1 MVRSRR
7 VNKLISYILKTV
19 GPKKK
24 QYPDAV
30 GDDVVRQE
38 RREQRVKWSLEVG
51 VHHAHTHES
60 RSPLCFALTPRG
72 CHSLSLC
79 HTQDVKRQE
88 EAARKEEEAKR
99 LQEQETE
106 MKAAVEAVQEK
117 RAQIRAEHRRAMKR
131 LQAQEILM
139 TRSLKGDDKLS
150 RAREGLESIPR
161 DMYKGKASTAV
172 ANGHGV
178 VLYPSL

>member
-1 MVRSRR
+1 MLS
-7 VNKLISYILKTV
+7 SYN
-19 GPKKK
+19 
-24 QYPDAV
+24 
-30 GDDVVRQE
+30 
-38 RREQRVKWSLEVG
+38 
-51 VHHAHTHES
+51 
-60 RSPLCFALTPRG
+60 RG

-139 TRSLKGDDKLS
+139 TRSLKGDDKMS

-161 DMYKGKASTAV
+161 DMYKGKPSTAV
-172 ANGHGV
+172 AMALCCIPHCDKHTHSHDNILPRCTAQVKDQRSGWRCSSR
-178 VLYPSL
+178 LT